1 MNEYD
6 STADT
11 LTHIKRVNTLI
22 LYFVTDL
29 LKRAT
34 VHDQSKLE
42 EPEKSTFDKIT
53 PLLRNTTYGSD
64 EYRKIMR
71 ENIAGIKHHQK
82 NNSHHPEFYAEGIDG
97 MTLIDL
103 IELFLDWKAAS
114 ERHADGDIYKSIEVN
129 KERFK
134 LSEQLC
140 NIFKNTAS
148 YYFDRIEGT

>member
-34 VHDQSKLE
+34 IHDQSKLE

-71 ENIAGIKHHQK
+71 ENITAIKHHQK

-134 LSEQLC
+134 LSEQLR

-148 YYFDRIEGT
+148 YYFDKIPE